1 MTYKYCKSILANGNY
16 VKEEFIDKLDV
27 FLLANRITKEQ
38 YQELIDLVNA
48 TSNDAEAVTE

>member
-48 TSNDAEAVTE
+48 SNDAEAVTE